1 VDREILLEKV
11 REAAKA
17 EKQRAI
23 DECEKF
29 ERQYGRKPSKKEKN
43 KINGLP
49 ARMTS
54 LVFDKKAD
62 KFYTATSGRAPSR
75 ESFNSLLKE
84 RMPNPSLESGRD
96 PESCAEVQAADK
108 ALNCRDNARISD
120 LIIATVLT
128 GDETPQVRCE
138 NCKVTLREAL
148 VITDEMAEQ
157 EMKNVQIQ

>member
-11 REAAKA
+11 REA
-17 EKQRAI
+17 
-23 DECEKF
+23 CEEF
-29 ERQYGRKPSKKEKN
+29 ERQNGRKPSKREKN
-43 KINGLP
+43 KINGFP

-54 LVFDKKAD
+54 LAFDKKVN

-96 PESCAEVQAADK
+96 PESCAEVQAANK
-108 ALNCRDNARISD
+108 ALNNRPDAQISD
-120 LIIATVLT
+120 LIIATILT
-128 GDETPQVRCE
+128 GDGAPQIRCE
-138 NCKVTLREAL
+138 NCKVTLRDAL

-157 EMKNVQIQ
+157 EVKNVQIQ